1 MREEQKVVSLETKS
15 TALERL
21 KTEAESRMD
30 KIILKDKKKKNLKGF
45 CSAIQVILNSSF
57 T

>member
-30 KIILKDKKKKNLKGF
+30 KIILKDKKKKKKK
-45 CSAIQVILNSSF
+45 SERIL
-57 T
+57 